1 MSETEKEEH
10 RKTHASKET
19 DYLRQR
25 RTKLSVSD
33 FQSLKIIGRGAF
45 GEVFFYI
52 ILYLNL
58 DTISSKNRHRTYL
71 CNENFT

>member
-1 MSETEKEEH
+1 MRYFLKHSLKYVLKGLNKAEKEEH

-45 GEVFFYI
+45 GEVFYNKVI
-52 ILYLNL
+52 
-58 DTISSKNRHRTYL
+58 
-71 CNENFT
+71 